1 MRVTDKLKRLTG
13 ETDKLP
19 KPQSNN
25 ETINELRRKIDTI
38 IERSRH
44 IEERHSASFKGKAQ
58 ALESVITGEEI
69 VNEHGTFYFT
79 RSTFHKS
86 SSHGCR
92 LVGALANIDMHTA
105 GLIAGSPEIARM
117 NPDDG
122 LYLDTETTGLAGGTG
137 TFPFLIGLGWFEDNN
152 FVTCQLF
159 ARDFSEEK
167 AMLSFLRE
175 IAAQKSF
182 LVTFNG
188 KAYDINLL
196 STRFIL
202 NRLEDS
208 FIHMPHLD
216 LLFICRR
223 LFKHRLENSR
233 LVTLECGILGFERT
247 GDVPG
252 YEIPQRYF
260 DWLKRHDAR
269 TLEDIFEHNRLDIL
283 SMAALNAHLTELVGP
298 GPNPPATHP
307 GDIMAV
313 ARLFFECGDSVLAKK
328 LYEELIHCEYND
340 VVRETRRHLSLI
352 HKRAEC
358 WEEAAKLWESMLADD
373 PLDIFA
379 VEELAKFFEHR
390 KHDYTRATKLVE
402 EILDRPTA
410 VTPFERDA
418 LIYRMERLKRK
429 SGLYLADKSNKE
441 NPD

>member
-19 KPQSNN
+19 KLQSSN
-25 ETINELRRKIDTI
+25 ETINELRRKIDTV
-38 IERSRH
+38 IERSRR

-58 ALESVITGEEI
+58 PLESVITGEEI

-79 RSTFHKS
+79 RSTFHES

-92 LVGALANIDMHTA
+92 MVGDLADIDMRAA
-105 GLIAGSPEIARM
+105 GLIAGSSEIALM
-117 NPDDG
+117 NPADG

-137 TFPFLIGLGWFEDNN
+137 TFPFLIGLGWFEDKN
-152 FVTCQLF
+152 FVTSQLF
-159 ARDFSEEK
+159 ARDFPEEK
-167 AMLSFLRE
+167 AMLNFLQE
-175 IAAQKSF
+175 IAAQKQF

-202 NRLEDS
+202 NRLEDP
-208 FIHMPHLD
+208 FINMPHLD

-223 LFKHRLENSR
+223 LFRHRLENSR

-260 DWLKRHDAR
+260 DWLKRRDAR
-269 TLEDIFEHNRLDIL
+269 ALEDIFEHNRLDIL
-283 SMAALNAHLTELVGP
+283 SMAALNAHLTELVGT
-298 GPNPPATHP
+298 GTNPPDTHP

-313 ARLFFECGDSVLAKK
+313 ARLFFEYGDSVLATK
-328 LYEELIHCEYND
+328 LYEELIHCEYTE
-340 VVRETRRHLSLI
+340 VAKETRRQLSLI

-358 WEEAAKLWESMLADD
+358 WEDAARLWEIMLADN
-373 PLDIFA
+373 PLDLFA
-379 VEELAKFFEHR
+379 VEELAKFLEHK
-390 KHDYTRATKLVE
+390 KHDYTRAIELIEV
-402 EILDRPTA
+402 ILDRPVA
-410 VTPFERDA
+410 VAPFEHDA

-429 SGLYLADKSNKE
+429 SGLHLTDNGDNE
-441 NPD
+441 NPE